1 MPQKALLNAPKKTA
15 SILLGQ
21 KKAAH
26 AKNTI
31 GVTGDLK
38 RRMIEHRNGTFEG
51 FTQEYDVK
59 NLVYIEQY
67 QYVDKAIYREKQL
80 KNWKREWKIDLIEQR
95 NPDWNDLYE
104 SIFGPEAK

>member
-1 MPQKALLNAPKKTA
+1 MNNKIYIVYILANKKNGT
-15 SILLGQ
+15 LY
-21 KKAAH
+21 
-26 AKNTI
+26 I

>member
-1 MPQKALLNAPKKTA
+1 MNNKIYVVYILANKKNGT
-15 SILLGQ
+15 IY
-21 KKAAH
+21 
-26 AKNTI
+26 I

-38 RRMIEHRNGTFEG
+38 WRMIEHRNGLIEG

-104 SIFGPEAK
+104 VIFGPEEK

>member
-1 MPQKALLNAPKKTA
+1 MNTKIYVVYILANKKNET
-15 SILLGQ
+15 IY
-21 KKAAH
+21 
-26 AKNTI
+26 I

-38 RRMIEHRNGTFEG
+38 KRIIEHRSGLIEG

-80 KNWKREWKIDLIEQR
+80 KNWKREWKIDLIEER

-104 SIFGPEAK
+104 SIFGPEVK

>member
-1 MPQKALLNAPKKTA
+1 MNNKIYAVYILANKKNGT
-15 SILLGQ
+15 IY
-21 KKAAH
+21 
-26 AKNTI
+26 I
-31 GVTGDLK
+31 GVTSDLK
-38 RRMIEHRNGTFEG
+38 RRMLEHRNGLAKG

-80 KNWKREWKIDLIEQR
+80 KNWKREWKIDLIEER

-104 SIFGPEAK
+104 SIFGPEVK